1 MAFQL
6 EVGPLDE
13 ETKKLAE
20 VELRETPEN
29 VKNGIATL
37 RKLLEGKKF
46 IVIIILKN
54 KFFDG
59 LIFFM

>member
-1 MAFQL
+1 MSFQL

-29 VKNGIATL
+29 VKNGIANL
-37 RKLLEGKKF
+37 RKLLEGKLFNNYNF
-46 IVIIILKN
+46 IIC
-54 KFFDG
+54 FF
-59 LIFFM
+59 LFCNNFI